1 MGQVDGALIDMIQ
14 QAAGAGHGDFDA
26 GTKLLNLRLYIY
38 TAIDGEAP
46 ESGFL
51 SKGDD
56 GLVDLFCQ
64 FAGWG
69 DDQGA
74 DAAARSFYQAL
85 KNRQYED
92 RCFACPGLCQ
102 THNILSPQYR
112 RDRLNLNRSRCH
124 KTCRRDTG
132 RYSGVK
138 IKCIK
143 FHKFLL
149 SYVWGS

>member
-1 MGQVDGALIDMIQ
+1 MIQ
-14 QAAGAGHGDFDA
+14 QAAGTGHGDFA
-26 GTKLLNLRLYIY
+26 PGTKFLNLRLNIS

-46 ESGFL
+46 ESGLL

-85 KNRQYED
+85 KNRQYEG
-92 RCFACPGLCQ
+92 RCFACPGLRQ
-102 THNILSPQYR
+102 THKILS
-112 RDRLNLNRSRCH
+112 L
-124 KTCRRDTG
+124 
-132 RYSGVK
+132 
-138 IKCIK
+138 
-143 FHKFLL
+143 
-149 SYVWGS
+149 